1 MLVVVMS
8 SSPWERRCAISPRC
22 YGTAARSCPNH
33 PAPRLL
39 TCRVYRISH
48 SPMYAALTLAYLRG
62 TLLASGAIEGNQPDG
77 VPPD

>member
-1 MLVVVMS
+1 
-8 SSPWERRCAISPRC
+8 
-22 YGTAARSCPNH
+22 
-33 PAPRLL
+33 
-39 TCRVYRISH
+39 VYRISH